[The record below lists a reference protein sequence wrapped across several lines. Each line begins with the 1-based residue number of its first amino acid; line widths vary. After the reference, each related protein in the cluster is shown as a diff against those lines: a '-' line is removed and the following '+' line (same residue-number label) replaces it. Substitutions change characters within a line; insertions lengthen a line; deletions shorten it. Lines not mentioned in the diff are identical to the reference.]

1 MGGTSFQ
8 KRQREM
14 KRQEKQRAK
23 AEKRAQ
29 RKVSKSD
36 GSGAAAQQVGDAP
49 EGEVTQGSL
58 TPTPSAIKATEILL

>member
-1 MGGTSFQ
+1 MGRTSFQ

-14 KRQEKQRAK
+14 KRQEKRQAK

-36 GSGAAAQQVGDAP
+36 ESGAATHQVGEAP
-49 EGEVTQGSL
+49 EAEVTQDSL
-58 TPTPSAIKATEILL
+58 TRTPSASKTTEILV